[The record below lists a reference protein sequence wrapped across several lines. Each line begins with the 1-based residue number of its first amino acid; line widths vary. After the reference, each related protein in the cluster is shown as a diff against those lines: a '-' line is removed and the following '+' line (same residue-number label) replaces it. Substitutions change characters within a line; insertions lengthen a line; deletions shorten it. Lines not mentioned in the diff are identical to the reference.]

1 MATVNLELSHD
12 SNCIGD
18 KKKIQSEKDKFIKKW
33 SEEIKLFEGELF
45 LEDKK
50 NKVWLLTMPTHQLNL
65 STSDYAKLDKKPNKS
80 RAVFK
85 LLSFITKEVGDC
97 NFGYGEKPFPKEFY
111 KDLMDLYKIENKEG
125 GYSFCAT
132 VTLSSESGYYSGA
145 YEFLNNGGIQATFTK
160 YNESDSDSYD
170 EDDD

>member
-50 NKVWLLTMPTHQLNL
+50 NKVWLLTMPSHQLDL

-80 RAVFK
+80 KAVFK
-85 LLSFITKEVGDC
+85 LLSYITKEVGDC

-125 GYSFCAT
+125 GCSFCAT

-145 YEFLNNGGIQATFTK
+145 YEFLNNGGIQATFTN

-170 EDDD
+170 EDDY

>member
-1 MATVNLELSHD
+1 MASVNLELSHD

-18 KKKIQSEKDKFIKKW
+18 KKKVKADLDKFVKKW
-33 SEEIKLFEGELF
+33 SKEIKLFEGELF

-50 NKVWLLTMPTHQLNL
+50 SKVWLLTMPSNQLEI
-65 STSDYAKLDKKPNKS
+65 STNDYATLDEKPNKS
-80 RAVFK
+80 RAIFK
-85 LLSFITKEVGDC
+85 LFSHITKEVGDC
-97 NFGYGEKPFPKEFY
+97 DFGYGEKPFAKEFY
-111 KDLMDLYKIENKEG
+111 KDLMDLYRIENQEG

-132 VTLSSESGYYSGA
+132 ITLSSESGYFSGA

-170 EDDD
+170 EDDY

>member
-18 KKKIQSEKDKFIKKW
+18 KKNIQSEKDKFIKKW

-50 NKVWLLTMPTHQLNL
+50 NKVWLLTMPSHQLDL

-80 RAVFK
+80 KAVFK
-85 LLSFITKEVGDC
+85 LLSYITKEVGDC

-125 GYSFCAT
+125 GCSFCAT

-145 YEFLNNGGIQATFTK
+145 YEFLNNGGIQATFTN

-170 EDDD
+170 EDDY

>member
-1 MATVNLELSHD
+1 MASVNLELSHD
-12 SNCIGD
+12 SNCLGD
-18 KKKIQSEKDKFIKKW
+18 KKKVQIEVDKFVKKW
-33 SEEIKLFEGELF
+33 SKEIKLFEDELF

-50 NKVWLLTMPTHQLNL
+50 NKVWLLTMPLHQLDL
-65 STSDYAKLDKKPNKS
+65 STSDYATLDKIPNKS
-80 RAVFK
+80 RSIFK
-85 LLSFITKEVGDC
+85 LFSHITKEVGDC
-97 NFGYGEKPFPKEFY
+97 DFGYGEKPFAKEFY
-111 KDLMDLYKIENKEG
+111 KDLMDLYRIENKEG